1 MKVHYLS
8 VTCSLLF
15 FAICPVASY
24 ANEPGS
30 ESAPSSIEQHQ
41 QRISDLQMTLG
52 PYDEGLIQPT
62 LDMAFLLN
70 ENNQLSKANE
80 TFESALQLYR
90 INYGLQDLK
99 QTAILDVIIGNNL
112 KQQDWRTANN
122 NFHKLHWVNRRNYAA
137 NDPEML
143 QVLDRLIA
151 WHLLAINLKTGL
163 HPGEHF
169 LKLLELNHRTLEIV
183 DNDEKQDRLALAQR
197 LYKLALIHYYIAV
210 AVQRGDPVGE
220 FLLAEFNPLQLN
232 ESYQSA
238 SVKLVKKMFIRS
250 RKLMTRIASLYQDV
264 SPSSKGSRAI
274 AQLYLADWDLLFNRH
289 ANANRG
295 FKNTYDILIG
305 NGYSRAMVNSFFSRP
320 LLLPTSEF
328 KPDLMVKHST
338 QAIRDDDISDNEKI
352 EFVGWSKA
360 LPGVKYPAA
369 DIKGIVKASTERFSD
384 VSFDVLKDG
393 LTKNIV
399 ISRGNKELSLPRRTA
414 YEAIWSAQ
422 FRPRL
427 LDGKA
432 VAVSGM
438 STRFYLPSL
447 DAKK

>member
-8 VTCSLLF
+8 FTLRVLLGLVYTMTACAED
-15 FAICPVASY
+15 AINATPL
-24 ANEPGS
+24 
-30 ESAPSSIEQHQ
+30 SSIEQYQAH
-41 QRISDLQMTLG
+41 IGELQTRLG

-62 LDMAFLLN
+62 LEMGLLFN
-70 ENNQLSKANE
+70 QNNHYLEANE
-80 TFESALQLYR
+80 TFASALQLHR

-99 QTAILDVIIGNNL
+99 QTSILDLLISNNL
-112 KQQDWRTANN
+112 RQQDWRTANN
-122 NFHKLHWVNRRNYAA
+122 NFHKLHWVHRRNYESL
-137 NDPEML
+137 DPRML
-143 QVLDRLIA
+143 EILDRLIA

-183 DNDEKQDRLALAQR
+183 ENFETQDKLELSQR

-238 SVKLVKKMFIRS
+238 SEKLVKKMFIRS
-250 RKLMTRIASLYQDV
+250 RKLMTRIASLYQGV
-264 SPSSKGSRAI
+264 SPSSKGSRGI

-289 ANANRG
+289 SNANRG
-295 FKNTYDILIG
+295 FKIAFDTLVET
-305 NGYSRAMVNSFFSRP
+305 GYSEEMVNSFFHRP
-320 LLLPTSEF
+320 LLLPASNF
-328 KPDLMVKHST
+328 KPDLMTEHSAKV
-338 QAIRDDDISDNEKI
+338 QIEGDEKENEKL
-352 EFVGWSKA
+352 EFVGWSKT

-399 ISRGNKELSLPRRTA
+399 ISRENRDFSLPRRT
-414 YEAIWSAQ
+414 EVPRKSPSPQ
-422 FRPRL
+422 LRPQVPFRL
-427 LDGKA
+427 H
-432 VAVSGM
+432 
-438 STRFYLPSL
+438 
-447 DAKK
+447 